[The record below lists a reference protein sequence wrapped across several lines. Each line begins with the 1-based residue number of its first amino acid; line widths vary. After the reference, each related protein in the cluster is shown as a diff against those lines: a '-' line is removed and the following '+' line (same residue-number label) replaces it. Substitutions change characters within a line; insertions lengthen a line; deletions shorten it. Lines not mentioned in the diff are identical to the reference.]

1 MPKQNS
7 TGGKA
12 RLGRLSRRGDRHP
25 RRPLVVG
32 LTAVVRRARG
42 AAGAPAPALAWVY
55 ALLERRPARLVT
67 VALANK
73 TARVAW
79 AILTRG
85 GVYRAP
91 VASAA

>member
-1 MPKQNS
+1 M
-7 TGGKA
+7 
-12 RLGRLSRRGDRHP
+12 
-25 RRPLVVG
+25 
-32 LTAVVRRARG
+32 TAVVRRARG
-42 AAGAPAPALAWVY
+42 ARAPALAWVN

-85 GVYRAP
+85 EVYRAP
-91 VASAA
+91 AASAA